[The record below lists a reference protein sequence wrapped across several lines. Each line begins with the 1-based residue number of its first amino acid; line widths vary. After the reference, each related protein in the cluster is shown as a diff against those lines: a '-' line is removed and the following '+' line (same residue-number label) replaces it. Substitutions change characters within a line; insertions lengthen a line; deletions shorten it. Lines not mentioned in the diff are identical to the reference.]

1 MVACACHGQ
10 CLNFF
15 FLIKLT
21 NLRYLH
27 CCARTQRCVQSCT
40 NSVIVIDD
48 ILRPCTSSSV
58 TLSSPLCCRCCART
72 QRCVQACTN
81 SVIVIDDILRSRIP
95 SSASLLSSPSL
106 SFWRFWSWPQPS
118 LPCWTVWLC
127 ALFYVYDTCSNKRFS
142 FRFTRAVTTQT
153 LSLRLPLFLAQ
164 RRGRYQAR
172 TAGLFTLHLKVV
184 CCLRRRRGRR
194 RRFQHVLS

>member
-10 CLNFF
+10 CLIFF
-15 FLIKLT
+15 FVKLT

-58 TLSSPLCCRCCART
+58 TLSSPLRSRCCART
-72 QRCVQACTN
+72 QRCVQSCTN
-81 SVIVIDDILRSRIP
+81 SVIVIDDILRSCIP
-95 SSASLLSSPSL
+95 SSASLPSSPSSSL
-106 SFWRFWSWPQPS
+106 SSSFWRFWSWPQPS
-118 LPCWTVWLC
+118 LPCLDCVALC
-127 ALFYVYDTCSNKRFS
+127 LVLCLRYVFEQTFFFS
-142 FRFTRAVTTQT
+142 FYTCGDNVNIVTAFTQ
-153 LSLRLPLFLAQ
+153 
-164 RRGRYQAR
+164 
-172 TAGLFTLHLKVV
+172 HLKVV
-184 CCLRRRRGRR
+184 CCPRRRRGRR